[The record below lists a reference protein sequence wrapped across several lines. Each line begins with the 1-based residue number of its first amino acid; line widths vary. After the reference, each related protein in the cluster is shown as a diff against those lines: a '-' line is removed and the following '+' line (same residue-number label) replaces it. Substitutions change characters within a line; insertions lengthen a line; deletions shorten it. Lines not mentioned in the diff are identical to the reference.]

1 MKRVFRSELR
11 LAASLSCIEPILFS
25 PSRTCGERRDF
36 CVCDA
41 RNIRPTKSY
50 PMEVVM
56 ASRNRNS
63 RARRRMP
70 RTLL

>member
-25 PSRTCGERRDF
+25 PFRACGKRRDF

-41 RNIRPTKSY
+41 RNIRQKADKKLPDGGSNGFEK
-50 PMEVVM
+50 
-56 ASRNRNS
+56 
-63 RARRRMP
+63 
-70 RTLL
+70 